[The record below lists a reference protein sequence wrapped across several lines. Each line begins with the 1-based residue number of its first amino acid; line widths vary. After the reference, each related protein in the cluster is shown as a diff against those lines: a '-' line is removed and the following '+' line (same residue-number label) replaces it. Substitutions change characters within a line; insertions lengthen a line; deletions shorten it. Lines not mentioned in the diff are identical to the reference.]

1 MNPNE
6 PCVKVNEVLGSGS
19 FGRAFKATTL
29 STTWFHSD
37 HPIVVS
43 KKLFDPGDNAHAE
56 AKVLEQASHP
66 NLVKYITSYRD
77 PLGHLFLVTEYCKDD
92 TLATMVKVKST
103 FEMWTVVI
111 NNPLL
116 CISSNDKFYRL

>member
-29 STTWFHSD
+29 DTTWFHSD

-56 AKVLEQASHP
+56 AVVLEQASHP

-77 PLGHLFLVTEYCKDD
+77 PFGHLFLVTEYCKGD
-92 TLATMVKVKST
+92 TLATLAKVKST
-103 FEMWTVVI
+103 SEMGTVAIRI
-111 NNPLL
+111 NN
-116 CISSNDKFYRL
+116 I